1 MVEEVNKAIFRR
13 YVEEVTNRGN
23 LELADEIF
31 GRYHAHQP
39 GGLVLERGPEDVKR
53 FNGEFRSAFHNC
65 ENLNGGVPGWSD
77 PNPQGPRHVPSERFV
92 GQTGD
97 VVTAPL
103 RAGRDFIGECAFDQ
117 EGLVAVVSALL
128 RLSSEREQLLIDL

>member
-1 MVEEVNKAIFRR
+1 VPPLLPSHWRR
-13 YVEEVTNRGN
+13 YTTLFKESS
-23 LELADEIF
+23 I
-31 GRYHAHQP
+31 
-39 GGLVLERGPEDVKR
+39 
-53 FNGEFRSAFHNC
+53 HNC

-97 VVTAPL
+97 IVTAPL

>member
-1 MVEEVNKAIFRR
+1 M
-13 YVEEVTNRGN
+13 
-23 LELADEIF
+23 
-31 GRYHAHQP
+31 
-39 GGLVLERGPEDVKR
+39 
-53 FNGEFRSAFHNC
+53 
-65 ENLNGGVPGWSD
+65 
-77 PNPQGPRHVPSERFV
+77 PSERFV

-103 RAGRDFIGECAFDQ
+103 RAGRDFIGEYAFDQ

>member
-1 MVEEVNKAIFRR
+1 MLRLGFSSCNGASVLRTRRHTPTSLYAMRQDGIEAVDAEVLLTMEPSRQCRNQ
-13 YVEEVTNRGN
+13 T
-23 LELADEIF
+23 
-31 GRYHAHQP
+31 
-39 GGLVLERGPEDVKR
+39 
-53 FNGEFRSAFHNC
+53 HNC

>member
-1 MVEEVNKAIFRR
+1 MGSDLPERYCSRR
-13 YVEEVTNRGN
+13 
-23 LELADEIF
+23 L
-31 GRYHAHQP
+31 GRTTSKTFVPSACKKRVSP
-39 GGLVLERGPEDVKR
+39 APKEPVPSIPTPSRGPNP
-53 FNGEFRSAFHNC
+53 FAQSTSC

-117 EGLVAVVSALL
+117 EGLLAVVSALL

>member
-1 MVEEVNKAIFRR
+1 MRQDGIEAVDAEVLLTMRPLEEVRR
-13 YVEEVTNRGN
+13 PNP
-23 LELADEIF
+23 
-31 GRYHAHQP
+31 H
-39 GGLVLERGPEDVKR
+39 
-53 FNGEFRSAFHNC
+53 C

>member
-1 MVEEVNKAIFRR
+1 MRKPYPTDLSDAEWNYIEPHLPPPKG
-13 YVEEVTNRGN
+13 RGRPR
-23 LELADEIF
+23 I
-31 GRYHAHQP
+31 H
-39 GGLVLERGPEDVKR
+39 
-53 FNGEFRSAFHNC
+53 SC